1 MTTESLKQTP
11 ASDPAATGRA
21 YSFTIEVTPDGKRA
35 VVITEVRQVDDRYE
49 RHCVVVGE
57 SELAGFIGGLQA
69 AAGTLRPEAE
79 PSRAY
84 SVRDVRGQHPKAYA
98 AWSPADD
105 QRLLARHRQGECGRT
120 CEGVRSASGCHRVPA
135 RAVGCR
141 GAPGPVSCQ
150 THWCDRQ
157 AGQTRIRFR

>member
-105 QRLLARHRQGECGRT
+105 QRLLARHRQGASVAELAREFGRRAGAI
-120 CEGVRSASGCHRVPA
+120 ESRLVRLGAGVPQALLVAKPTGVTDKPA
-135 RAVGCR
+135 R
-141 GAPGPVSCQ
+141 PV
-150 THWCDRQ
+150 
-157 AGQTRIRFR
+157 